1 MEALRS
7 ILRHSGGTS
16 GTVMTAKMNV
26 IIVVTHTSQLESE
39 KNVYVFGKKRN

>member
-26 IIVVTHTSQLESE
+26 IVVTYTSQLESE

>member
-16 GTVMTAKMNV
+16 GTVVTAKMNV
-26 IIVVTHTSQLESE
+26 VTYTSQLESD
-39 KNVYVFGKKRN
+39 KPYKLKRN